1 MHARGAAQGIFTMS
15 TLKAINATVTGAQE
29 APDAIP
35 LTLHPGDAV
44 QVMRKHAERPG
55 WVWADDGQIRG
66 GWVPFDI
73 LDLNGG
79 IPRATV
85 EYCSAELTVSPG
97 DVVRLMWED
106 AAHGAWWCEDR
117 HSERGWIR
125 TENLRFDEPAA

>member
-1 MHARGAAQGIFTMS
+1 MS

-44 QVMRKHAERPG
+44 QIVRKHDARPG
-55 WVWADDGQIRG
+55 YVWADDGQISG
-66 GWVPFDI
+66 GWIPMDI
-73 LDLNGG
+73 VDLTGG
-79 IPRATV
+79 LPRVTR

-97 DVVRLMWED
+97 DVVRVLWED
-106 AAHGAWWCEDR
+106 PAHGAWWCEDR

-125 TENLRFDEPAA
+125 SENLRVDAPGG